1 MILIRPQLEATAIQH
16 LCKVTGA
23 TRILVDKTQ
32 QHKANHV
39 VEGVSFQSIPDYD
52 AHIDT
57 SPTGEHAPKSD
68 IAYLRHTS
76 GTSSGLPKPIV
87 QQHWGAVGVLPR
99 LTGHEHSAT
108 FTTTP
113 LYHGG
118 LADCFRAWTGGAMIW
133 FFPEGVAPVTETN
146 VMKAVEFSRQ
156 NSPADVGVEYFTSV
170 PYVLQSLAG
179 HSDGLRLLKSMSLV
193 GVGGAALAAA
203 VGDRLVQQG
212 VRLVSRMGS
221 AECGFLMSSHRDYD
235 ADGEWQY
242 LRPVKDERLL
252 SFEPRDG
259 GLFELVAKPGWPL
272 RAKQNRDDGSY
283 ATADLFQPHERIPS
297 AWRYHS
303 RSDAQITLANGKK
316 FDPAPL
322 EAAIVAGS
330 HQLEDVLVVGTGRD
344 YAGALLFPRLGD
356 SSEEQIM
363 EDVWPVIEH
372 VNKESQSHSRLT
384 RTALVVVPKKGRQ
397 VALEKSSKGTVMR
410 RQAEERYASLIE
422 AIYAAKD
429 GHFHDGPLREEEL
442 CDLINDTFSQVIG
455 RAINP
460 FQDIFRQGVDS
471 IACIQVRKLIENNLL
486 PPNSTPLP
494 LNIIYEK
501 QTIQSLSRYIQGVRK
516 GTGTVDILE
525 NGALDESEMDQ
536 MARLAKAYGDF
547 ESASVMPI
555 KPQKGAAQ
563 HGVVLTGATG
573 ALGAHILHYLQMS
586 HSVSRIF
593 CLVRA
598 ETPDAAHERVSESLR
613 RRRLRELERPSPS
626 HGMLEDKVVCLP
638 CDMFDV
644 KLGLS
649 DKVRES
655 LAQDCSVFIHAAW
668 PVNFS
673 LRLGSFED
681 QIQGLHYMIRF
692 AMSIG
697 SNYVFVSSTASVSGS
712 SEQRIFE
719 RITSNPSDAAPLGYS
734 RSKWVAEQIC
744 SAANQHCEDKAGG
757 QHPQVSVVRVGQLCG
772 NAAGAW
778 NVSEAYPLMLST
790 AKITGCLPD
799 LQGESLNWLPV
810 DQAAQAILEISFD
823 VETRRARKSNVESP
837 VYHVLNPHRQPTWH
851 QMLEWLQENGSR
863 PCLEVV
869 SPREWTGRL
878 EKTLEG
884 SAAGHPAQKLLG
896 FWRQKYDRGE
906 QPTNGIAPKA
916 PLIFDIGN
924 STRVSESMARVDPLQ
939 QEQVFKMW
947 DWIQSQIT

>member
-1 MILIRPQLEATAIQH
+1 M
-16 LCKVTGA
+16 
-23 TRILVDKTQ
+23 
-32 QHKANHV
+32 
-39 VEGVSFQSIPDYD
+39 EGVSFQPIPDYD
-52 AHIDT
+52 ANIDT
-57 SPTGEHAPKSD
+57 LSTREQDAPKSD

-87 QQHWGAVGVLPR
+87 QRHWGAVGVLPR

-133 FFPEGVAPVTETN
+133 FFPEGVAPVTEKN

-156 NSPADVGVEYFTSV
+156 NSPAGVGVKYFTSV

-179 HSDGLRLLKSMSLV
+179 DPDGLRLLKSMNLV

-242 LRPVKDERLL
+242 LRPVSDERLL

-259 GLFELVAKPGWPL
+259 GLFELVAKPDWPL

-283 ATADLFQPHERIPS
+283 ATADLFQPHERIPG

-322 EAAIVAGS
+322 EAAIVAGA
-330 HQLEDVLVVGTGRD
+330 HHLQDVLMFGTGRD
-344 YAGALLFPRLGD
+344 YAGALLFPKSGNL
-356 SSEEQIM
+356 SEEQIL
-363 EDVWPVIEH
+363 EVVWPVIEH

-384 RTALVVVPKKGRQ
+384 RTALVVVSKKGSQ

-410 RQAEERYASLIE
+410 RQAEERYADLIE
-422 AIYAAKD
+422 AIYGSSKN
-429 GHFHDGPLREEEL
+429 GHYRDGPLQDEEL
-442 CDLINDTFSQVIG
+442 CGLTCDIFLQVIG
-455 RAINP
+455 RAIDP
-460 FQDIFRQGVDS
+460 SQDVFRQGVDS

-501 QTIQSLSRYIQGVRK
+501 QTIHNLSTYIQSVRQ
-516 GTGTVDILE
+516 GTEMVDSLE
-525 NGALDESEMDQ
+525 NGAIHDSELEQ
-536 MARLAKAYGDF
+536 MTRLAKLYSDF

-555 KPQKGAAQ
+555 KPQKEAAQ
-563 HGVVLTGATG
+563 HAVVLTGATG
-573 ALGAHILHYLQMS
+573 ALGAHILHYLRMS
-586 HSVSRIF
+586 PSISKIF

-598 ETPDAAHERVSESLR
+598 ETPDAAHERVVESLR
-613 RRRLRELERPSPS
+613 RRGLRELERPSPS
-626 HGMLEDKVVCLP
+626 HGMLENRVVCLP
-638 CDMFDV
+638 YDMFDV

-649 DKVRES
+649 DEVIEC
-655 LAQDCSVFIHAAW
+655 LAQDCFIFIHAAW
-668 PVNFS
+668 TVNFS

-681 QIQGLHYMIRF
+681 QIQGLYHMIRF
-692 AMSIG
+692 AVSIG

-712 SEQRIFE
+712 SEQRIPE
-719 RITSNPSDAAPLGYS
+719 RIASNPSDAAPLGYS

-778 NVSEAYPLMLST
+778 NASEAYPLMLST

-810 DQAAQAILEISFD
+810 DQAAHAILEISFN
-823 VETRRARKSNVESP
+823 VGTRRAGKSNGESP
-837 VYHVLNPHRQPTWH
+837 VYHVLNPQRQPTWH
-851 QMLEWLQENGSR
+851 QMLEWLQENGSQ
-863 PCLEVV
+863 PCFEVV

-878 EKTLEG
+878 EKKTLGG
-884 SAAGHPAQKLLG
+884 SATGHPAQKLLG
-896 FWRQKYDRGE
+896 FWQQKYDRGG
-906 QPTNGIAPKA
+906 QPTNGIAAKPH
-916 PLIFDIGN
+916 PIFDIGN
-924 STRVSESMARVDPLQ
+924 STRVSESMAHVDPLR
-939 QEQVFKMW
+939 QEQMFKMW

>member
-1 MILIRPQLEATAIQH
+1 MIMDDLNYFTCTLGESAIWKRQQPKGTKTGYQTVLELVDEKAQESSDEPALGFADFT
-16 LCKVTGA
+16 KDPRGFTGA

-32 QHKANHV
+32 QHKANHI
-39 VEGVSFQSIPDYD
+39 VEGVSFQPIPDYD
-52 AHIDT
+52 ADIDT
-57 SPTGEHAPKSD
+57 APKGEQHAPQSD

-87 QQHWGAVGVLPR
+87 QRHWGAVGVLAR

-133 FFPEGVAPVTETN
+133 LFPEGVAPVTETN
-146 VMKAVEFSRQ
+146 VMKAVEISRQ
-156 NSPADVGVEYFTSV
+156 NSPAGVGVEYFTGV

-179 HSDGLRLLKSMSLV
+179 DPDGLRLLKDMGLV

-242 LRPVKDERLL
+242 LRAVSDERLL

-283 ATADLFQPHERIPS
+283 ATADLFQPHERIPG

-322 EAAIVAGS
+322 EAAIVAGA
-330 HQLEDVLVVGTGRD
+330 HHLQDMLVVGTGRD
-344 YAGALLFPRLGD
+344 YAGALLFPKSGH

-384 RTALVVVPKKGRQ
+384 RTALVVVPRKGSQ

-410 RQAEERYASLIE
+410 RQAEERYAGLIE
-422 AIYAAKD
+422 AIYDSAKD
-429 GHFHDGPLREEEL
+429 GNYHDGPIRNEEL

-455 RAINP
+455 RPIDP
-460 FQDIFRQGVDS
+460 SQDVFRQGVDS

-486 PPNSTPLP
+486 PPGSTPLP

-501 QTIQSLSRYIQGVRK
+501 QTIQSLSRYIQGVRR
-516 GTGTVDILE
+516 GTGTVDSLE
-525 NGALDESEMDQ
+525 NGALDESELEQ
-536 MARLAKAYGDF
+536 MTRLAKLYSDF

-555 KPQKGAAQ
+555 KPQKEAAQ

-573 ALGAHILHYLQMS
+573 ALGAHILHYLRM
-586 HSVSRIF
+586 
-593 CLVRA
+593 
-598 ETPDAAHERVSESLR
+598 
-613 RRRLRELERPSPS
+613 SPS
-626 HGMLEDKVVCLP
+626 
-638 CDMFDV
+638 
-644 KLGLS
+644 
-649 DKVRES
+649 
-655 LAQDCSVFIHAAW
+655 DCSVFIHAAW
-668 PVNFS
+668 TVNFS

-681 QIQGLHYMIRF
+681 HIQGLHHMIRY
-692 AMSIG
+692 AVSIG
-697 SNYVFVSSTASVSGS
+697 SNYVFVSSTASVTGS
-712 SEQRIFE
+712 SEQRILE

-772 NAAGAW
+772 NATGAW
-778 NVSEAYPLMLST
+778 NASEAYPLMLST
-790 AKITGCLPD
+790 AKITGRLPD

-810 DQAAQAILEISFD
+810 DQAAQAILEISSN
-823 VETRRARKSNVESP
+823 VETRRAGKSNGESP
-837 VYHVLNPHRQPTWH
+837 VYHVLNPHRRPTWH

-863 PCLEVV
+863 PCFEVV

-884 SAAGHPAQKLLG
+884 SATGHPAQKLLG
-896 FWRQKYDRGE
+896 FWQQKYDRGG
-906 QPTNGIAPKA
+906 QSTNGATPK
-916 PLIFDIGN
+916 PPPIFDIGN
-924 STRVSESMARVDPLQ
+924 STRVSESMAHVDPLQ
-939 QEQVFKMW
+939 QEQLFKMW